1 MERIIVFGGT
11 FDPPHNGHV
20 TLLENAV
27 RAVKPDKVLVIPTG
41 VPPHKNGGNTPAAV
55 RLEMCRCFMS
65 VFPKVQL
72 DETEIHRAGKSYTV
86 DTLLDLRRRY
96 PHAHFYL
103 PMGSDMLLYFRKW
116 RQYKQI
122 LRMVTLV
129 VHCRQNEDKTPVKL
143 YVRSLRAEGAHVV
156 MTNGEI
162 IEESSTEIRRKIAQG
177 EDVSLL
183 VPAQVLRIIEKNN
196 LYQ

>member
-86 DTLLDLRRRY
+86 DTLLICAAAIRTRI
-96 PHAHFYL
+96 F
-103 PMGSDMLLYFRKW
+103 
-116 RQYKQI
+116 I
-122 LRMVTLV
+122 
-129 VHCRQNEDKTPVKL
+129 CRW
-143 YVRSLRAEGAHVV
+143 AAICCCIFA
-156 MTNGEI
+156 NGVNI
-162 IEESSTEIRRKIAQG
+162 NKF
-177 EDVSLL
+177 
-183 VPAQVLRIIEKNN
+183 
-196 LYQ
+196 

>member
-1 MERIIVFGGT
+1 
-11 FDPPHNGHV
+11 
-20 TLLENAV
+20 
-27 RAVKPDKVLVIPTG
+27 
-41 VPPHKNGGNTPAAV
+41 
-55 RLEMCRCFMS
+55 
-65 VFPKVQL
+65 
-72 DETEIHRAGKSYTV
+72 
-86 DTLLDLRRRY
+86 
-96 PHAHFYL
+96 
-103 PMGSDMLLYFRKW
+103 
-116 RQYKQI
+116 
-122 LRMVTLV
+122 MVTLV
-129 VHCRQNEDKTPVKL
+129 VHCRQSEDKTPVKL